1 MVLHRGR
8 GACVGMAAFK
18 AVAAPTHGIDV
29 HRERAFTRSV
39 DVIRHNPRYQRRY
52 PRRRGR
58 RTNLLRRVS
67 DGIAIGAAIAA
78 STAGSGHPIAEA
90 TMGILFVGGLILA
103 LLQYGRGYRRA
114 TWLLI
119 AATLAGVMAGHAL
132 WPNT

>member
-1 MVLHRGR
+1 M
-8 GACVGMAAFK
+8 
-18 AVAAPTHGIDV
+18 
-29 HRERAFTRSV
+29 
-39 DVIRHNPRYQRRY
+39 
-52 PRRRGR
+52 
-58 RTNLLRRVS
+58 S

-78 STAGSGHPIAEA
+78 IATGSGHPIAEA

-132 WPNT
+132 WPST